1 MSELNAA
8 KRPASDRAPA
18 NADRLPAREPVTP
31 RTVSGPTAVP
41 GNRFTDPEFGS
52 VRTRGLAGL
61 PGGTEVVAE
70 GHGAPPR
77 SGASS

>member
-41 GNRFTDPEFGS
+41 GNRFTDPERADARSG
-52 VRTRGLAGL
+52 RLAGWD
-61 PGGTEVVAE
+61 
-70 GHGAPPR
+70 
-77 SGASS
+77 